1 MKLTASGTP
10 HRILAVGR
18 KPAEDRALF
27 KGLGLAIA
35 LAATATTGCAGGASA
50 ETGPDN
56 KPTYDRTERNGATV
70 TETAPGTTSI
80 VCYSASGAAILRDV
94 ADGRVDATESGRYLY
109 TSRITGD
116 DMSVPIN
123 DCYVTK
129 KAAKPG

>member
-80 VCYSASGAAILRDV
+80 VCYNTSGAAILRDV
-94 ADGRVDATESGRYLY
+94 VKDRVYWGSGHYSY

-116 DMSVPIN
+116 ELKVPVS